1 MLRYGVAFDLD
12 GKRMQIAQK
21 KDQMAHDPS
30 FWQQSAQA
38 AAFLKE
44 LKGLE
49 TFVATA
55 DRLAELRDDLLVA
68 AELVSSDLSL
78 LAEAAQILAQ
88 FEALIQQ
95 LEMEH
100 LLAGELDH
108 HDVLITI
115 QAGAGGTESC
125 DWAAMLWRMYERF
138 AAKQQWPVAVVA
150 VSPGEVAGIKSVEAE
165 LTGAMVYGHLRR
177 ESGVHRLIRIS
188 PFDAGA
194 RRHTSFASVQVTA
207 LVDEEVS
214 VEILTK
220 DLRIDTF
227 RASGAGGQHV
237 NKTDSAVRI
246 THEPT
251 GIVVQSQAQRSQH
264 QNKEKCMQLLKAKL
278 YEWQQAERD
287 QAKSAD
293 AAPKADISFGSQIR
307 TYTLHPFKLVKDH
320 RSGYESSAPDA
331 ILAGDLHHLI
341 QSHLRAEQS
350 QGEDL

>member
-1 MLRYGVAFDLD
+1 MS
-12 GKRMQIAQK
+12 
-21 KDQMAHDPS
+21 HDPQ
-30 FWQQSAQA
+30 FWQHSTGS

-44 LKGLE
+44 LKTLE
-49 TFVATA
+49 TFVHTAETLATLDEDLQVA
-55 DRLAELRDDLLVA
+55 LELAREDQSFVPE
-68 AELVSSDLSL
+68 AESM
-78 LAEAAQILAQ
+78 LARYNT
-88 FEALIQQ
+88 LINQV
-95 LEMEH
+95 EMEH

-108 HDVLITI
+108 HDALITI

-138 AAKQQWPVAVVA
+138 IAKQNWHSHIVAENT
-150 VSPGEVAGIKSVEAE
+150 GDVAGLKSIECE
-165 LTGAMVYGHLRR
+165 ITGAMVYGHLRC

-188 PFDAGA
+188 PFDTGA
-194 RRHTSFASVQVTA
+194 RRHTSFASVHVTA
-207 LVDEEVS
+207 LISEDVE
-214 VEILTK
+214 VEIVPK
-220 DLRIDTF
+220 DLRIDTY

-287 QAKSAD
+287 KAKNAE
-293 AAPKADISFGSQIR
+293 AAPKSNISFGSQIR

-320 RSGYESSAPDA
+320 RSGFESSSPGA
-331 ILAGDLHHLI
+331 ILDGDLNGI
-341 QSHLRAEQS
+341 IRSHLVS
-350 QGEDL
+350 